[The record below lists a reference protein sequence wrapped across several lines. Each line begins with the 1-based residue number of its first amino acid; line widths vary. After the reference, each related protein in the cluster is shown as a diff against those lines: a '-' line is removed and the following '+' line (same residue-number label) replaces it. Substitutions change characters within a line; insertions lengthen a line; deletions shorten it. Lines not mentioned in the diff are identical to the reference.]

1 MGMSIK
7 ERRRNRVAVIEN
19 STNNV
24 INVIISAVVPT
35 NTDEFNF
42 VAVPEWQ
49 SVDKNYKWSANNGLE
64 RNMTR
69 QEQNDMRAKI
79 LAIEIEGLDL

>member
-1 MGMSIK
+1 MGMSTK
-7 ERRRNRVAVIEN
+7 ERRRNRIAVIEN

-24 INVIISAVVPT
+24 VNVIVSSAVPT